1 MALVVCLIAI
11 MQFWPIERT
20 NPPVISDIQ
29 SPPEVKTI
37 LRLACYNCH
46 SNETQWPWYSRVAP
60 VSWLLVH
67 DVDDARKQL
76 NFSDWEAI
84 PNEDRPA
91 LARKMW
97 REVENDEMPLP
108 IYRIMHPEAR
118 LSEIQ
123 KNVLKDWAASNP
135 Q

>member
-1 MALVVCLIAI
+1 MALIIALIIAI
-11 MQFWPIERT
+11 QFWPVERT
-20 NPPVISDIQ
+20 NPPVISEIQ
-29 SPPEVKTI
+29 SPPEVEKL

-60 VSWLLVH
+60 VSWLIIH
-67 DVDDARKQL
+67 DVNEGRGKL

-84 PNEDRPA
+84 PTGDRPA
-91 LARKMW
+91 LARQMW
-97 REVENDEMPLP
+97 REVEDGEMPLR
-108 IYRIMHPEAR
+108 IYRMMHRDAR

-123 KNVLKDWAASNP
+123 KSKLRDWATSNP